1 METTRANVAPKPA
14 AENSEKNSEK
24 RRGNPEN
31 LKPYRFKPGESGNP
45 GGRPK
50 SPFADAARRVAVTR
64 GNSGRVV
71 KRSCNTRENV
81 AAPSIHLSGKPVTR
95 PFESLPV
102 LLTVTR
108 DQQIAQLGFVPSRM
122 EARLIP

>member
-1 METTRANVAPKPA
+1 MENQTLQAFV
-14 AENSEKNSEK
+14 
-24 RRGNPEN
+24 PEA
-31 LKPYRFKPGESGNP
+31 G
-45 GGRPK
+45 
-50 SPFADAARRVAVTR
+50 
-64 GNSGRVV
+64 
-71 KRSCNTRENV
+71 
-81 AAPSIHLSGKPVTR
+81 TR